1 MVYNDLFT
9 VYPFENQMYVIK
21 MTGKEIEDYLEAS
34 YDLWINTISKP
45 TDHVLNIVPRSDAR
59 TGAQSWSFVER
70 SYNFDSAGGLVY
82 TVDVLKPRGERVDIE
97 SLAGGE
103 PFDPA
108 KTYNVA
114 LTSYRASG
122 GGGLMAKAGV
132 DTGKI
137 DERVVEIYPEF
148 RKILYDYLLE
158 KGSIDPE
165 VIGDPKLIGRW
176 RFVPEDIAGPALQR
190 DMELVFPKR

>member
-1 MVYNDLFT
+1 M
-9 VYPFENQMYVIK
+9 
-21 MTGKEIEDYLEAS
+21 
-34 YDLWINTISKP
+34 
-45 TDHVLNIVPRSDAR
+45 
-59 TGAQSWSFVER
+59 
-70 SYNFDSAGGLVY
+70 VY

-148 RKILYDYLLE
+148 RKILYDYMLE